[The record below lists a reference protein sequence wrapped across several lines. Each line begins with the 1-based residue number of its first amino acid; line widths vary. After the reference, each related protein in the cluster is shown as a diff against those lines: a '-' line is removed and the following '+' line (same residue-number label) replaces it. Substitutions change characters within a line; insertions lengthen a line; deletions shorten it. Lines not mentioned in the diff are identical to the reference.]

1 MSYTS
6 RFGNNIRCL
15 RTAYGETQEQLGLV
29 IGVEKTTI
37 SQYENGK
44 REPSI
49 DVLGT
54 IAEHYVISVEELKQ
68 CDLSGVKKITVDQ
81 TALWKEIDDILPIVA
96 SDAALKNSHFEKA
109 YSLHHKMFDDLKKL
123 NMDGFDVMDT
133 CFEEYIIAYEDD
145 SSRFEASANI
155 WGIAILFLAML
166 KMAPQVIK
174 KKTAP
179 LMQTAGRDKKVERI
193 VEEPDPSLERETYEI
208 LQDLDDTEIDEKFTE
223 IKTALKTSSSY
234 YGIADYYLALE
245 YCWNLV
251 DNELGREFN
260 ARIGGEMMNAFI
272 GVGNSYAARFIIFL
286 QRAMGLTLE
295 FTNRER
301 QKP

>member
-6 RFGNNIRCL
+6 RLGNNIRCL
-15 RTAYGETQEQLGLV
+15 RTAYGETQEQLGLI

-81 TALWKEIDDILPIVA
+81 TVLWKEIDDILPIVA
-96 SDAALKNSHFEKA
+96 SDAALKNAHFKKA
-109 YSLHHKMFDDLKKL
+109 YSLHHKIFDDLKKL
-123 NMDGFDVMDT
+123 SMDGLDVMDT
-133 CFEEYIIAYEDD
+133 CFEEYFIAYEDD
-145 SSRFEASANI
+145 SSRCEASANI
-155 WGIAILFLAML
+155 WGIAILFLTML
-166 KMAPQVIK
+166 KMTPQVIK
-174 KKTAP
+174 KKPAP
-179 LMQTAGRDKKVERI
+179 LMQVARRDKKVERI
-193 VEEPDPSLERETYEI
+193 VEGTNPSFERESYEI
-208 LQDLDDTEIDEKFTE
+208 LQGLDNPEIDEKFTE

-251 DNELGREFN
+251 DNDLGREFN
-260 ARIGGEMMNAFI
+260 ARIGGEMMDAFI
-272 GVGNSYAARFIIFL
+272 GVGNSYAAHFIIFL
-286 QRAMGLTLE
+286 QRAMGLNT
-295 FTNRER
+295 
-301 QKP
+301 

>member
-6 RFGNNIRCL
+6 RLGNNICCL
-15 RTAYGETQEQLGLV
+15 RAAYGETQEQLGFV

-96 SDAALKNSHFEKA
+96 SDVALKNAHFEKA

-145 SSRFEASANI
+145 SSRCEASVNI
-155 WGIAILFLAML
+155 WGIAILFLTML
-166 KMAPQVIK
+166 KMTPQVIK

-179 LMQTAGRDKKVERI
+179 LMQATRRDKNVGRI
-193 VEEPDPSLERETYEI
+193 VEETDPSFEREAYEI
-208 LQDLDDTEIDEKFTE
+208 LQGMDDPEIDEKFTE

-251 DNELGREFN
+251 DNDLGREFN

-272 GVGNSYAARFIIFL
+272 GVGNSYAARFIIFQ
-286 QRAMGLTLE
+286 QRAMGLNT
-295 FTNRER
+295 
-301 QKP
+301 